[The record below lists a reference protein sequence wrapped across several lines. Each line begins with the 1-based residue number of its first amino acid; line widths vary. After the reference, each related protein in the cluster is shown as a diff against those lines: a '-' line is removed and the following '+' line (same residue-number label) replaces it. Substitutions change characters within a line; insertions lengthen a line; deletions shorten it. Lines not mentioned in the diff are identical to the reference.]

1 MKHVL
6 WLAGCF
12 CLIGMLAVLPCF
24 GQEKADE
31 IIQGPNPWYDRIQIS
46 GLVEIEAGLFE
57 TDYEDNDVEDEKGND
72 VDLAKV
78 ELAVDAAITRYVDAH
93 VLFLYEDDE
102 ITVDEGFITLSG
114 PESFPAYLIA
124 GRQYIPFG
132 NFDSHFVTDPTPLTL
147 GETNEGALVAGYRFG
162 GEMIDISAGA
172 FNSDVQEAG
181 DDDTVNGFVA
191 GISFNPFEGLRLGAS
206 YTSNLAASDALKE
219 FIVDPE
225 NLESL
230 VAAFGVYVTYEFSDR
245 FKLIGEYITALDD
258 FAQGEIY
265 DISDPLARSPRTYN
279 IEFGFKVL
287 ENLELAVRYAGADDG
302 GAEFLP
308 ESEYGAVVNWGLFEN
323 TNLAVEYLHGE
334 FEDDVKTTD
343 TAVIQLAVEF

>member
-245 FKLIGEYITALDD
+245 FKLIGD
-258 FAQGEIY
+258 
-265 DISDPLARSPRTYN
+265 N